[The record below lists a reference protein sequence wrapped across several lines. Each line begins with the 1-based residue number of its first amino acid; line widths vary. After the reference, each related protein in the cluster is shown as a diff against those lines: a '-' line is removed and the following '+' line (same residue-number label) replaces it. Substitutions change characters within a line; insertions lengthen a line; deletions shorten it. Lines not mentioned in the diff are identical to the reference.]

1 MISPEQT
8 AYIRKRF
15 IGENIRLM
23 EDVMDYTK
31 KSNLPG
37 LILFLDFEKA
47 FDSLEWNFM
56 EKCLKNLD
64 F

>member
-1 MISPEQT
+1 MSPEQT

-23 EDVMDYTK
+23 EYIMDYTK
-31 KSNLPG
+31 KNYLPV

-47 FDSLEWNFM
+47 FNSLEWNFM
-56 EKCLKNLD
+56 D
-64 F
+64 FF